1 MQYFASV
8 IAVLCKVIAGPCKII
23 HCIPISEDYF
33 KYLSRSFSL
42 PNLTFTPLES
52 LLLKEEAVVVT
63 KDPFNYSDD
72 FEIESEV
79 PSPAKYRAQNEDD
92 EDEVWHESFVNKDPA
107 TPATNIFAY
116 LENQRATLEEKI
128 GVGTLLKVY
137 KMVAKLEQSDEERID
152 YSDLIKILGKGN
164 EELIDDII
172 QLVVADQFFH

>member
-1 MQYFASV
+1 M
-8 IAVLCKVIAGPCKII
+8 
-23 HCIPISEDYF
+23 
-33 KYLSRSFSL
+33 

-52 LLLKEEAVVVT
+52 LLLNHQEPMI

-72 FEIESEV
+72 FELESEV
-79 PSPAKYRAQNEDD
+79 PSPAKYRAQNEQDLD
-92 EDEVWHESFVNKDPA
+92 EDEMWHESFGQGKITTKDPA

-116 LENQRATLEEKI
+116 LESQRVVLEEKI

-137 KMVAKLEQSDEERID
+137 KMVAKLDKSDDERIID
-152 YSDLIKILGKGN
+152 YSDLIKVLGKGN